1 MKCPYCTGTDSRV
14 IDSRDSGDGIRRRR
28 ECASCERRFTS
39 YEYIQMRTVMV
50 IKQDERREEFQPEKL
65 YASMVKACAKRPLP
79 VGAIEKAVKDIEAS
93 VWDSGRAYINS
104 EAIGEMAMEK
114 LRSLDRVAYIRY
126 ASVYRDFR
134 DIESFKEE
142 VEALLESREPDD
154 AVHPD
159 QIRMLV
165 DDRLSPATGR
175 RPRRIRER
183 AAARR
188 GVE

>member
-79 VGAIEKAVKDIEAS
+79 VGSIEKAVKEIEAS

-104 EAIGEMAMEK
+104 EAIGEMVMEK
-114 LRSLDRVAYIRY
+114 LRNLDRVAYIRY

-134 DIESFKEE
+134 DIESFKAEI
-142 VEALLESREPDD
+142 EALLESREPDD

-165 DDRLSPATGR
+165 DDRLSPAGAGR
-175 RPRRIRER
+175 RSRRGRER
-183 AAARR
+183 AGRR
-188 GVE
+188 

>member
-79 VGAIEKAVKDIEAS
+79 VGSIEKAVKEIEAS

-104 EAIGEMAMEK
+104 EAIGEMVMEK
-114 LRSLDRVAYIRY
+114 LRNLDRVAYIRY

-134 DIESFKEE
+134 DIESFKAEI
-142 VEALLESREPDD
+142 EALLESREADD

-165 DDRLSPATGR
+165 DDRLSSSGTGR
-175 RPRRIRER
+175 RSRRGRER
-183 AAARR
+183 AGRR
-188 GVE
+188 